1 VQEPDLTRRLS
12 LIIHHL
18 SFVIRHSLRIIM
30 LTLDFIQS
38 ARERIGS
45 RVHRTPVVTSRTF
58 DGAAGREVFFKCEN
72 FQRAGAFKMRGAT
85 NKILSLTDEERR
97 RGVVAFSSGNHAQAV
112 ALAARDA
119 STRAVI
125 VMPED
130 APQTKL
136 AGTRG
141 YGAQVVTFDPRREDR
156 EALAREIAE
165 RERLVVVPPF
175 DDYFVIA
182 GQGTCALELLE
193 DVPDLDALLTP
204 CGGGGLFA
212 GASTAAKALR
222 PEIRC
227 FPVESELS
235 DDTRQSFV
243 RGERVTIPPPP
254 TIADGMRTQT
264 PGALTF
270 PVLCRN
276 AEDVLTVSEDEIVE
290 TLRLILFRMKIL
302 VEPTGA
308 VAAAAVLFNK
318 LPPDIKRVGVVLSG
332 GNVDPEAVA
341 RFLHGTMA

>member
-1 VQEPDLTRRLS
+1 MEPATS
-12 LIIHHL
+12 PA
-18 SFVIRHSLRIIM
+18 
-30 LTLDFIQS
+30 LTLDIIRVAE
-38 ARERIGS
+38 ARIRPL
-45 RVHRTPVVTSRTF
+45 VHRTPVATSRTF
-58 DGAAGREVFFKCEN
+58 DELAGRRVFFKCEN

-85 NKILSLTDEERR
+85 NKILSLDEGERA

-119 STRAVI
+119 GVRAVI
-125 VMPED
+125 VMPTD
-130 APQTKL
+130 APRTKL
-136 AGTRG
+136 AATRG
-141 YGAQVVTFDPRREDR
+141 YGAEVVTFDRQREDR
-156 EALAREIAE
+156 EEIARRLSE
-165 RERLVVVPPF
+165 REGLTLVPPF
-175 DDYFVIA
+175 DDYDIIA

-212 GASTAAKALR
+212 GASTAAKAMR

-243 RGERVTIPPPP
+243 RGERVHIPPPA
-254 TIADGMRTQT
+254 TIADGMRTET

-270 PVLCRN
+270 PILQKN

-290 TLRLILFRMKIL
+290 AMRLILFRLKML

-308 VAAAAVLFNK
+308 VAAAAALFGK
-318 LPPDIKRVGVVLSG
+318 LPAGVERVGVVISG
-332 GNVDPEAVA
+332 GNVDPEALA
-341 RFLHGTMA
+341 RFVVPTMA

>member
-1 VQEPDLTRRLS
+1 MPVDL
-12 LIIHHL
+12 
-18 SFVIRHSLRIIM
+18 M
-30 LTLDFIQS
+30 LTLDFIRLAE
-38 ARERIGS
+38 ARIRPF
-45 RVHRTPVVTSRTF
+45 VHRTPVVTSRTF
-58 DGAAGREVFFKCEN
+58 DELAGRRVFFKCEN

-85 NKILSLTDEERR
+85 NKILSLSDDERA

-119 STRAVI
+119 RVRAVI
-125 VMPED
+125 VMPAD
-130 APQTKL
+130 APRTKL
-136 AGTRG
+136 AATKG
-141 YGAQVVTFDPRREDR
+141 YGAEVVLYDRQREDR
-156 EALAREIAE
+156 ETVARRLSE
-165 RERLVVVPPF
+165 REGLAVVPPF
-175 DDYFVIA
+175 DDYHVIA

-212 GASTAAKALR
+212 GASTAAR
-222 PEIRC
+222 GVHHDIRC

-235 DDTRQSFV
+235 DDTRQSFLK
-243 RGERVTIPPPP
+243 GERVTIAPPA

-270 PVLCRN
+270 PILREN

-308 VAAAAVLFNK
+308 VAAAAVLFKK
-318 LPPDIKRVGVVLSG
+318 LPADIRRVGVVLSG
-332 GNVDPEAVA
+332 GNLDADALA
-341 RFLHGTMA
+341 RFIHPTMA